1 MNHYWSIENRMKW
14 TGLKGDAQVKSITFK
29 GCNLAEQKEPFDI
42 FNIIFGTNLHNWNFI
57 LLQYL
62 RWRCNEFWSLKRQPK
77 KNWRYP
83 ETEQK
88 SKRIKPLVLHFTIIL
103 TDTNYEN
110 ITLKPIP
117 IIFQL
122 EYQIYTNYVKKYRVW
137 VLIIHSISQIYTNAD
152 TNILTDY

>member
-1 MNHYWSIENRMKW
+1 MPVACMNHYWSIENRMKW

-88 SKRIKPLVLHFTIIL
+88 SKRIKPSVLRFTIL
-103 TDTNYEN
+103 SNRYQLWKYHTETN
-110 ITLKPIP
+110 
-117 IIFQL
+117 
-122 EYQIYTNYVKKYRVW
+122 
-137 VLIIHSISQIYTNAD
+137 
-152 TNILTDY
+152 TDYFSTWISNLYQLC